1 MDRPLSNS
9 KMALSEIDK
18 QLSIIRE
25 DIKKASLKNNLSLL
39 EKIDVIE
46 DWYALQHIV
55 CNDMDF
61 ECRKCPFLE
70 SIDRDY
76 DCTAPNGE
84 YYECTNCKFDFG
96 SGYAGDIIPYIEK
109 YRDRI
114 DAYKKVKTM
123 MKSTT
128 ALSGE
133 IDFSKV
139 INPRFY
145 GRNEVRIK

>member
-1 MDRPLSNS
+1 MSKTWMDRPLSNS
-9 KMALSEIDK
+9 KMALAEIDK

-46 DWYALQHIV
+46 DWYALEHIV

-61 ECRKCPFLE
+61 KCEKCPFLE

-84 YYECTNCKFDFG
+84 YYECINCKFDFG

-114 DAYKKVKTM
+114 DAYKK
-123 MKSTT
+123 
-128 ALSGE
+128 GE
-133 IDFSKV
+133 DDDEIHDS
-139 INPRFY
+139 IEWRNRFQ
-145 GRNEVRIK
+145 

>member
-1 MDRPLSNS
+1 MSKTWMDRPLSNS

-55 CNDMDF
+55 CNDMNF
-61 ECRKCPFLE
+61 KCQECPFLE
-70 SIDRDY
+70 SVDIDY
-76 DCTAPNGE
+76 DCDAPNGE
-84 YYECTNCKFDFG
+84 YWECEHCKFDFG
-96 SGYAGDIIPYIEK
+96 SGYAGDIIPYIDR

-114 DAYKKVKTM
+114 DAYKKCEDD
-123 MKSTT
+123 
-128 ALSGE
+128 GE
-133 IDFSKV
+133 IHDS
-139 INPRFY
+139 IEWRNRFK
-145 GRNEVRIK
+145 NAD

>member
-1 MDRPLSNS
+1 MSKTWMDRPLPNS
-9 KMALSEIDK
+9 KMALAEIDK

-25 DIKKASLKNNLSLL
+25 DIKKTSRKNNLSLL

-46 DWYALQHIV
+46 DWYALEHIV

-61 ECRKCPFLE
+61 KCEKCPFLE

-114 DAYKKVKTM
+114 DAYKKDEDDN
-123 MKSTT
+123 
-128 ALSGE
+128 E
-133 IDFSKV
+133 IYDSVEWK
-139 INPRFY
+139 NRF
-145 GRNEVRIK
+145 E